1 MFSPWVNIH
10 KDVENP
16 HLLRKMIYFY
26 SVTFSTWMKPPR
38 VETFPAGSGGNHL
51 FVHSRNFTITLGSP
65 DTNHQFFSGGL
76 PMLENPTFKWDFQ
89 PTSEAG
95 FSQWMTGC
103 PVTFFSYGKILDSQD
118 GQTEKIF
125 QVSTIDD
132 VQWIGFHGKILTRK
146 PMGFTIKYRGFRL
159 KFSRHPILWYTL
171 RETLLYLGGIPTPL
185 KNMSSS
191 DWIIIPNIG
200 ENQSHVPN
208 HQPD

>member
-159 KFSRHPILWYTL
+159 KFSRHPILW
-171 RETLLYLGGIPTPL
+171 
-185 KNMSSS
+185 S
-191 DWIIIPNIG
+191 DHNFPFRRL
-200 ENQSHVPN
+200 
-208 HQPD
+208 